1 METKIRTKRRSR
13 TSDGKPNP
21 LDVQIGRRI
30 RLRRQ
35 NLAYSQDK
43 LGQLA
48 GLTFQQIQ
56 KYECGKNR
64 ISASRLWD
72 FSRILNVPI
81 TYFFMDMENEAAA
94 DASRSQSSRPLL
106 STAEI
111 EMKNPF
117 FEEKSMLLMNAYN
130 SISNKDLA
138 DKFLKLLLSVSSRYI
153 NKE

>member
-21 LDVQIGRRI
+21 LDVQIDRRI

-106 STAEI
+106 STAET

>member
-106 STAEI
+106 STADR

>member
-94 DASRSQSSRPLL
+94 NASRSQSGRPLL
-106 STAEI
+106 STAET

>member
-106 STAEI
+106 STTET

>member
-81 TYFFMDMENEAAA
+81 TYFFMDMENEASAN
-94 DASRSQSSRPLL
+94 ASRSQSGRPLL
-106 STAEI
+106 STAET

>member
-48 GLTFQQIQ
+48 
-56 KYECGKNR
+56 
-64 ISASRLWD
+64 A
-72 FSRILNVPI
+72 
-81 TYFFMDMENEAAA
+81 
-94 DASRSQSSRPLL
+94 
-106 STAEI
+106 
-111 EMKNPF
+111 
-117 FEEKSMLLMNAYN
+117 
-130 SISNKDLA
+130 
-138 DKFLKLLLSVSSRYI
+138 
-153 NKE
+153 

>member
-106 STAEI
+106 STAET

-117 FEEKSMLLMNAYN
+117 F
-130 SISNKDLA
+130 
-138 DKFLKLLLSVSSRYI
+138 
-153 NKE
+153 

>member
-94 DASRSQSSRPLL
+94 DASRSQSSHPLL
-106 STAEI
+106 STAET